1 MKDLVISNK
10 IGGAIKILFL
20 LKDKN
25 DYKSYVICKEDCSCG
40 SCYIGETKYMK
51 SPDLLTQLLNN
62 IDCYFTWT
70 VIPIAPKN
78 PKTR

>member
-1 MKDLVISNK
+1 MDMKDLVISNK

-40 SCYIGETKYMK
+40 SCYIGETKRNAK
-51 SPDLLTQLLNN
+51 IRWNKHNDT
-62 IDCYFTWT
+62 
-70 VIPIAPKN
+70 
-78 PKTR
+78 